1 MYCVQTGQGEAGNI
15 GRLISKHLFPRFL
28 VMALVWDLLSPTS
41 GSVVEVKGK
50 QTWLGV
56 RIPIRK
62 EFKGK

>member
-1 MYCVQTGQGEAGNI
+1 MFVSK
-15 GRLISKHLFPRFL
+15 ISGYGSGLGF
-28 VMALVWDLLSPTS
+28 

-56 RIPIRK
+56 RIPISK